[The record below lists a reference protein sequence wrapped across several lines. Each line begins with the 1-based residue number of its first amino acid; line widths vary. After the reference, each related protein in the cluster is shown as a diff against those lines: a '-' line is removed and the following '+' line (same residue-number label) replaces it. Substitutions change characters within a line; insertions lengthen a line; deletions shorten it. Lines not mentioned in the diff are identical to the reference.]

1 MIIGYARVSTVEQN
15 LDAQLKALEE
25 AGATK
30 IYQDKKSGK
39 DMHREGLQE
48 MLSTLKAGTLW
59 SLQRLIES
67 LEQLKVALN

>member
-1 MIIGYARVSTVEQN
+1 
-15 LDAQLKALEE
+15 
-25 AGATK
+25 
-30 IYQDKKSGK
+30 
-39 DMHREGLQE
+39 MHREGLQE